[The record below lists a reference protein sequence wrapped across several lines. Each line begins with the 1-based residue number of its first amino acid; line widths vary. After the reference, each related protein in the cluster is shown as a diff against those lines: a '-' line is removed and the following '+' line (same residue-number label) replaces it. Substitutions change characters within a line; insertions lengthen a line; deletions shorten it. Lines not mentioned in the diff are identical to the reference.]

1 MKDEKVIRSK
11 KQEFTEGESCLT
23 RLFAFYE
30 KITGLVDEGRT
41 ADIVYLEFSKVFDSI
56 SLMILI
62 EELMM

>member
-1 MKDEKVIRSK
+1 MKDEKVISNK
-11 KQEFTEGESCLT
+11 KHEFTKGESCLT

-41 ADIVYLEFSKVFDSI
+41 ADIVYLEFSKAFDSM